1 MWLLL
6 LGFCPST
13 QYNGPFEPANQG
25 KRALATA
32 RVEINPFIIII
43 SSSSSSSSISIIIIS
58 LFKGGLSGRMALQFL
73 NVLDLFSL

>member
-32 RVEINPFIIII
+32 RVEINPFIII
-43 SSSSSSSSISIIIIS
+43 SSSSISIIIIS

>member
-13 QYNGPFEPANQG
+13 QYNGPFEPTNQG

-32 RVEINPFIIII
+32 RVGI
-43 SSSSSSSSISIIIIS
+43 SPSIIIIITIIIIIIIITIIVY
-58 LFKGGLSGRMALQFL
+58 LLYLVDQ
-73 NVLDLFSL
+73 